1 MIEFQPEGA
10 LFAAPF
16 TLILVQAGTAPV
28 VAAADLVSAF
38 LTALLV
44 LREARRAAQVQA
56 DVKGATP

>member
-1 MIEFQPEGA
+1 MIEIQPEGA

-16 TLILVQAGTAPV
+16 PLILVQARTAPV

-44 LREARRAAQVQA
+44 LREGRRAAQVQA